1 MVMREFS
8 LRQPRRELVRA
19 LLFICLALGA
29 LCSAGSATAL
39 DTSPLFAEALR
50 LKEEHRDTEALK
62 LLERLL
68 ETTPHDAEVLLH
80 ASHLYFRLGWLYSEK
95 EERRRLFF
103 RADEAIR
110 KAAELSP
117 DDYAIR
123 LMAVVAKGKI
133 AGYRSSAEQVR
144 IAWELREEV
153 NALAELLGSN
163 QVDLLHVQSWL
174 HFKVGKTSPVER
186 LLARLLFGG
195 LPEDLSVD
203 KAFALMR
210 RAMDLRPESLVYP
223 YDLGIFYQ
231 RLGQDDQ
238 ARPWFEK
245 VLAMVPS
252 TPEDAV
258 YQGWARERL
267 AKSQGREG

>member
-1 MVMREFS
+1 MMIAVAV
-8 LRQPRRELVRA
+8 PVRA
-19 LLFICLALGA
+19 E
-29 LCSAGSATAL
+29 
-39 DTSPLFAEALR
+39 DTSILLAEALR
-50 LKEEHRDTEALK
+50 LKNDHRDSEALN

-68 ETTPHDAEVLLH
+68 RHDPNQAQAFLH
-80 ASHLYFRLGWLYSEK
+80 AAHLHFRQGWLYGDK
-95 EERRRLFF
+95 EQRKRRFF
-103 RADEAIR
+103 QADEAAR
-110 KAAELSP
+110 RAKALAP

-133 AGYRSSAEQVR
+133 AGYLSSAEQVR

-203 KAFALMR
+203 KALALMR

-267 AKSQGREG
+267 AKPSGREG